1 MLIIGSLP
9 RDLLSALFLGSLL
22 PFFCLPLSPS
32 SSKHFR
38 PSVIIVDSGS
48 LISRRAGGI
57 EAGQIRA
64 RGGEGR
70 EVIDFVQDK
79 GAANENRGGFCGPVR
94 FYAWRWLR
102 RSYVRLI
109 MGLCN
114 TREKIYDGTPVS
126 RIIDCPLC

>member
-1 MLIIGSLP
+1 MVS
-9 RDLLSALFLGSLL
+9 
-22 PFFCLPLSPS
+22 
-32 SSKHFR
+32 R
-38 PSVIIVDSGS
+38 PAKYGP
-48 LISRRAGGI
+48 
-57 EAGQIRA
+57 
-64 RGGEGR
+64 GEGR
-70 EVIDFVQDK
+70 EAIDFVQDK